1 MNGGGEASGSIRQAS
16 LRRLNQFEIRPNRDL
31 GQNFLTDDNILRL
44 IESHAGLAAKDVV
57 LEIGGGLGVLSEFL
71 AERVAH
77 VHVVEIDRRL
87 EPAMADAIAPFDNVT
102 LHIGDAIGMDFAT
115 LEPSPTKLI
124 ANLPYGIAA
133 TAVLKALEE
142 LPGMTTICVMTQ
154 LEVARRMAAEPG
166 SKLYGITSVLTQLA
180 CRKTNLRKLSRQI
193 FYPVPNVD
201 SALVTFERI
210 AESPSQDVRDLV
222 HGAFAHRRK
231 PIGNSIA
238 LKTGESTDRERVR
251 AVLEEMGLKPD
262 SRAEQL
268 APANFAALAERLR
281 ESRGD
286 S

>member
-1 MNGGGEASGSIRQAS
+1 MNAGEEAGSSIRQAS
-16 LRRLNQFEIRPNRDL
+16 LRRLRQFGIKPNREL
-31 GQNFLTDDNILRL
+31 GQNFLIDDNILRL
-44 IESHAGLAAKDVV
+44 IESHAGLASEDVV

-77 VHVVEIDRRL
+77 LHVIEVDRKL
-87 EPAMADAIAPFDNVT
+87 EPALADAVAAYDNVT
-102 LHIGDAIGMDFAT
+102 VQIDDAIGMNFAA
-115 LEPSPTKLI
+115 LEPNPTKLI

-133 TAVLKALEE
+133 TAVLKTLEE
-142 LPGMTTICVMTQ
+142 LPSITTICVMTQ

-180 CRKTNLRKLSRQI
+180 CRKTSLRKLSRQI
-193 FYPVPNVD
+193 FYPVPAVD

-210 AESPSQDVRDLV
+210 AESPSREIRDLV

-231 PIGNSIA
+231 PIGSSIA
-238 LKTGESTDRERVR
+238 LKTGESTDREQVR
-251 AVLEEMGLKPD
+251 AVLDGMGLKPD

-268 APANFAALAERLR
+268 APADFAALAECLR
-281 ESRGD
+281 ENRGG